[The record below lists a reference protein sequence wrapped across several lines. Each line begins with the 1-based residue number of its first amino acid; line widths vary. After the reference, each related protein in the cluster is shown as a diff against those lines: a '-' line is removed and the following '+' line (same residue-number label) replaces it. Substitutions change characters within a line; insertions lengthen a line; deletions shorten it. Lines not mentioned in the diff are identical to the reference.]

1 MTGKPPD
8 RFIVCAYHGEDAPR
22 PPNHDWVIHRQG
34 WRYWNAGGRWMHHV
48 ADRMVG
54 NRRYT
59 KDEFDEAMAERDRL
73 NAESG
78 AKL

>member
-8 RFIVCAYHGEDAPR
+8 RYVVCAYHGEGAPR
-22 PPNHDWVIHRQG
+22 PPNHDWVIHRQS
-34 WRYWNAGGRWMHHV
+34 WRYWNAADRWMSYP